1 MNDPNMK
8 GTVWI
13 SSVWT
18 NVNMFWENNAKII
31 DYHDKKNGDQSEC
44 LGKEMLISKKK
55 PERGNWTSHL
65 LHLWGGW
72 SFGHLRKYR
81 SVMAQQYILVENM
94 NLQM

>member
-31 DYHDKKNGDQSEC
+31 DYHDKKNSDQSEC
-44 LGKEMLISKKK
+44 LGKEMLISKK
-55 PERGNWTSHL
+55 N
-65 LHLWGGW
+65 
-72 SFGHLRKYR
+72 LREEIEHPIFCIYE
-81 SVMAQQYILVENM
+81 VAGALVIWESTEV
-94 NLQM
+94 